1 MNDELIFHILYCVW
15 LIFCISGSTAIL
27 FRDFIIDFID
37 ESEKSDIT
45 LKEFFLDTY
54 FPKPIKLDQENFKAM
69 FDEEDWERGYRC
81 GGELI
86 IDNLEDNH
94 E

>member
-1 MNDELIFHILYCVW
+1 MNDELIFPILYCVW
-15 LIFCISGSTAIL
+15 LVFCISGSTAIL
-27 FRDFIIDFID
+27 FRDFIIDFIN
-37 ESEKSDIT
+37 ESKKSNIT

-54 FPKPIKLDQENFKAM
+54 FPKPIKLDQENFKPM

-86 IDNLEDNH
+86 IVE
-94 E
+94 

>member
-1 MNDELIFHILYCVW
+1 MNDELIFPILYCVW

-27 FRDFIIDFID
+27 FRDFIIDFIN
-37 ESEKSDIT
+37 ESKKSNIT

-54 FPKPIKLDQENFKAM
+54 FPKPIKLDQENFKPM

-86 IDNLEDNH
+86 IVE
-94 E
+94 

>member
-15 LIFCISGSTAIL
+15 FIFCISGSTAIL
-27 FRDFIIDFID
+27 FRDFVIDFID

-54 FPKPIKLDQENFKAM
+54 FPKPIKLDQENFKPM
-69 FDEEDWERGYRC
+69 FDEEDWERGYQC

-86 IDNLEDNH
+86 INNLEDSH

>member
-15 LIFCISGSTAIL
+15 FIFCISGSTAIL

-54 FPKPIKLDQENFKAM
+54 FPKPIKLDQENFKPM

-86 IDNLEDNH
+86 INNLEDSH

>member
-1 MNDELIFHILYCVW
+1 MNDELILHILYCVW
-15 LIFCISGSTAIL
+15 LIFCISGSIAIL

-54 FPKPIKLDQENFKAM
+54 FPKPIKLDQENFKPM
-69 FDEEDWERGYRC
+69 FGEEDWKRGYRC